1 MSKRTV
7 LSLGISVCILG
18 LAVPNL
24 FLAEGSAVW
33 FWVALIALGSG
44 ILLFGLKALITERTQ
59 EHGDAELARGRRVL
73 LAILAVGVQA
83 GVVGIVLPGP
93 VGSALVSGGVTLVLY
108 SLVILLLV
116 PSLRR
121 GRT

>member
-1 MSKRTV
+1 MV
-7 LSLGISVCILG
+7 LSLGISVSILG
-18 LAVPNL
+18 LAVPNV

-33 FWVALIALGSG
+33 FWVALIAVGSA

-59 EHGDAELARGRRVL
+59 EHGDAEVARGRRAL
-73 LAILAVGVQA
+73 FAILAVGVA
-83 GVVGIVLPGP
+83 TGVVGIVLSGP
-93 VGSALVSGGVTLVLY
+93 VGSALVSGGLTLVLY